1 MGLLLEKLSVREKRI
16 QTPALSKKLSVVRC
30 CFPTLTIGIGK
41 PTLSKE
47 TVNQFQVSSANRGSC
62 NLRLQSKDT
71 TSHDF
76 DTSSSPPPW
85 LNAVLPHKRMAAR
98 QGFEP
103 RLDVP
108 KTSVLPLHHQ
118 A

>member
-1 MGLLLEKLSVREKRI
+1 MGLRLEIMVGREKRI
-16 QTPALSKKLSVVRC
+16 LDLPKKRSTVHY
-30 CFPTLTIGIGK
+30 CFPA
-41 PTLSKE
+41 S
-47 TVNQFQVSSANRGSC
+47 FVSARRGFDANSSQEHVL
-62 NLRLQSKDT
+62 NL
-71 TSHDF
+71 
-76 DTSSSPPPW
+76 
-85 LNAVLPHKRMAAR
+85 AIPHMRMAAR

>member
-1 MGLLLEKLSVREKRI
+1 MGLRLEKLIGREKRI
-16 QTPALSKKLSVVRC
+16 LALSKKQSTVRC
-30 CFPTLTIGIGK
+30 CFL
-41 PTLSKE
+41 
-47 TVNQFQVSSANRGSC
+47 
-62 NLRLQSKDT
+62 NLNVTAKHGLDPN
-71 TSHDF
+71 
-76 DTSSSPPPW
+76 SSSQPMS
-85 LNAVLPHKRMAAR
+85 NVVLANKRMAAR